1 MSLGNKNAKQCY
13 TCRYW
18 SGCKVKVKGPIFVE
32 FDQSEE
38 ATCNKTGHKRPAWT
52 HCKDHEKRWDF

>member
-1 MSLGNKNAKQCY
+1 MSYGNKKSPNCY

-18 SGCKVKVKGPIFVE
+18 TGCKVKVRDKNFVE

-38 ATCNKTGHKRPAWT
+38 ATCNLTGFKKKAWM
-52 HCKDHEKRWDF
+52 HCSDHEKRWDF

>member
-1 MSLGNKNAKQCY
+1 MAKGSKTARNCY

-18 SGCKVKVKGPIFVE
+18 TGTVRVVSPNFVE
-32 FDQSEE
+32 YPDRQDN
-38 ATCNKTGHKRPAWT
+38 AQCNLTGQKRPAWT